1 MNILTAIQTELK
13 CPKSQRNNFGNYN
26 YRSCEDILES
36 VKPLLKVHDVSLNIT
51 DRVELIGDRFYI
63 VATASLVSPE
73 GVILAKSD
81 GWAREE
87 LTKKGQDASQT
98 TGSTSSYARK
108 YALNGLFGI
117 DDTKDSDFINE
128 HGKGDDAKS
137 QKVDSKKDEP
147 KKDQTKK
154 DDLTIAKEHISNL
167 AKELYQTE
175 KRDLILEVIK
185 KYSVS
190 GNPNAITDISKAK
203 ALYSELKAL

>member
-1 MNILTAIQTELK
+1 MNILTTIQTELK
-13 CPKSQRNNFGNYN
+13 CPKSQRNSFGNYN

-36 VKPLLKVHDVSLNIT
+36 VKPLLKVHEVSLNIT

-63 VATASLVSPE
+63 VATASLVSSD
-73 GVILAKSD
+73 GTVLAKSE

-117 DDTKDSDFINE
+117 DDTKDSDFTNE

-137 QKVDSKKDEP
+137 QKPDTKKEDP
-147 KKDQTKK
+147 KK
-154 DDLTIAKEHISNL
+154 DDLASAKEAISNL
-167 AKELYQTE
+167 AKELHKTE
-175 KRDLILEVIK
+175 KRELMLETIK

-203 ALYSELKAL
+203 ALYLELKAL